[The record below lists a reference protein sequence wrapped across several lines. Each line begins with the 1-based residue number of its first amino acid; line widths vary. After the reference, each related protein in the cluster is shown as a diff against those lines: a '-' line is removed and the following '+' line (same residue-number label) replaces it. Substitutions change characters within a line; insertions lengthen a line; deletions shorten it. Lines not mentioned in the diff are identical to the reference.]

1 MTTQTSTPISTETT
15 ESTATETV
23 TNGTEPATAVAIEA
37 ESPLNGAMPKAEP
50 NGAQAADSVTSN
62 GAAPHVD
69 PEPAAAAPPEAAEAI
84 EVAEVTE
91 AAVGVESVTMPEAP
105 VEAESDTAPEATGET
120 EPAAKSDP
128 AVAEAAVEA
137 EPVTDARG
145 DGGD

>member
-84 EVAEVTE
+84 EVTE
-91 AAVGVESVTMPEAP
+91 AAVEVESVTMPEAP
-105 VEAESDTAPEATGET
+105 VEAESDTAPAATGET
-120 EPAAKSDP
+120 EPAAKS
-128 AVAEAAVEA
+128 
-137 EPVTDARG
+137 EPVGGRG
-145 DGGD
+145 ERRRRSR